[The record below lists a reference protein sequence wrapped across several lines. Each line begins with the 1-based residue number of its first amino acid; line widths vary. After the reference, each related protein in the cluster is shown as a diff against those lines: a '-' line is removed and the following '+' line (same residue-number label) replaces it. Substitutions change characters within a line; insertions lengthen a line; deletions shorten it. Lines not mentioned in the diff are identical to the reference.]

1 MLKNS
6 LQQTEAESGR
16 MDQEQT
22 NVQSKNDVIDLS
34 LIHI

>member
-6 LQQTEAESGR
+6 LQQTEQESGR

-22 NVQSKNDVIDLS
+22 NVQSKNDVIDKS
-34 LIHI
+34 IM